1 MAASAVVARPLLV
14 AMPMTIDQRL
24 QVVAEVV
31 VVEVPIKMV
40 IKLEMM
46 VPPVD
51 VVKAVVDSA
60 EPRLPDRQLTQ
71 LRVMLRRQSSQEV
84 AIDVITTTTT
94 TRSVNVAHDSKIK
107 PRIRTLGST
116 STTIWI
122 DPNMKRLRL
131 PNQL

>member
-94 TRSVNVAHDSKIK
+94 RSVNVAHDSKIK

>member
-1 MAASAVVARPLLV
+1 VAASAVVARPLLV

-94 TRSVNVAHDSKIK
+94 RSVNVAHDSKIK

>member
-1 MAASAVVARPLLV
+1 VAASAVVARPLLV

-60 EPRLPDRQLTQ
+60 EPKLPDRQLTQ
-71 LRVMLRRQSSQEV
+71 LRVMLRRQSSKEV
-84 AIDVITTTTT
+84 AIDVITTTT